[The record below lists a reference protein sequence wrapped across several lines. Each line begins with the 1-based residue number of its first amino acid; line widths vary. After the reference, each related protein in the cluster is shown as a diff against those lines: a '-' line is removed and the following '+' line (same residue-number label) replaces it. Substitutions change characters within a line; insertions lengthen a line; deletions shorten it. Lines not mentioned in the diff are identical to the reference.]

1 MKDKRVVITGTGII
15 SSIGNSTE
23 EFWNSLM
30 EVKSGIGPITNFDA
44 TDFRTK
50 VAGEV
55 KDFDV
60 TEYMTKKEARKLDP
74 FCQFAIAASDEAI
87 KQAGLDAEGSFD
99 PERVGVLV
107 GSGIGGMSAL
117 ENLSKTM
124 LSRGPGRVS
133 PFTVPM
139 MIGDMASGNLSIR
152 YGFKGP
158 NFGVVSACATA
169 THSIG
174 EAWWMIKRGDADIML
189 AGGAEACVT
198 EQGMAGFCAMKAM
211 SERNDD
217 PLTASRPFD
226 KDRDGFVMCEG
237 AGILVLES
245 LENAEKRG
253 ATILAELVGY
263 GATGDAGHITA
274 PDENGTGAAKAMTIA
289 LEHAGLK
296 PEDVDYYNAHGTSTP
311 LNDKFE
317 TKAVKRAFGD
327 HAYKLAIS
335 STKGLTGHGLGAAGG
350 LETIACIKA
359 INESMVPCTANYTT
373 PDEDCDLDIIP
384 NTPRKMEVNVAMN
397 MNLGFGGHNGAV
409 IVKKFVK

>member
-1 MKDKRVVITGTGII
+1 MKDKRVVITGIGVI
-15 SSIGNSTE
+15 SSIGNSVD
-23 EFWNSLM
+23 EFWQSLM
-30 EVKSGIGPITNFDA
+30 DVKSGIGPITNFDA
-44 TDFRTK
+44 SEFKTR

-55 KDFDV
+55 KNFDI
-60 TEYMTKKEARKLDP
+60 TEYMTMKEGRKLDP
-74 FCQFAIAASDEAI
+74 FCQYGIAAAEEAV
-87 KQAGLDAEGSFD
+87 KQAGLDIEGAID
-99 PERVGVLV
+99 PERAGVIV
-107 GSGIGGMSAL
+107 GSGIGGMRTL

-139 MIGDMASGNLSIR
+139 MIGDMIAGNISIR

-158 NFGVVSACATA
+158 NFGVVSACATG

-174 EAWWMIKRGDADIML
+174 EAWWIIKRGDADVMV
-189 AGGAEACVT
+189 AGGTEACVS

-217 PLTASRPFD
+217 PTTASRPFD
-226 KDRDGFVMCEG
+226 KDRDGFVMGEG
-237 AGILVLES
+237 AGVLVLES
-245 LENAEKRG
+245 LESAEARG
-253 ATILAELVGY
+253 ANILAEIVGY

-274 PDENGTGAAKAMTIA
+274 PDENGAGAAKAMTIA
-289 LEHAGLK
+289 LDHAGLK

-317 TKAVKRAFGD
+317 TKALKLAFGD
-327 HAYKLAIS
+327 HAYKMAVS
-335 STKGLTGHGLGAAGG
+335 STKGLTGHTLGAAGG

-359 INESMVPCTANYTT
+359 IQEGVVPCTANYTT
-373 PDEDCDLDIIP
+373 PDPDCDLDIVP
-384 NTPRKMEVNVAMN
+384 NVPRAMKVDVAMN

-409 IVKKFVK
+409 IVKRFVK

>member
-1 MKDKRVVITGTGII
+1 MD
-15 SSIGNSTE
+15 
-23 EFWNSLM
+23 
-30 EVKSGIGPITNFDA
+30 VKSGIGPITGFDA
-44 TDFRTK
+44 TEFRTK

-55 KDFDV
+55 KDFEI
-60 TEYMTKKEARKLDP
+60 TQYMSTKEGRKLDL
-74 FCQFAIAASDEAI
+74 FCQYGIAAAEEAV
-87 KQAGLDAEGSFD
+87 KQAGLDVEGSFD

-107 GSGIGGMSAL
+107 GSGIGGIRTL

-124 LSRGPGRVS
+124 ATRGPGRVS

-139 MIGDMASGNLSIR
+139 MISDMASGNISIR
-152 YGFKGP
+152 HGFKGP
-158 NFGVVSACATA
+158 NFGIVSACATG

-174 EAWWMIKRGDADIML
+174 EAWWIIKRGDADAMI
-189 AGGAEACVT
+189 AGGTEACVS

-217 PLTASRPFD
+217 PATASRPFD
-226 KDRDGFVMCEG
+226 KDRDGFVMAEG
-237 AGILVLES
+237 AGVLVLET
-245 LENAEKRG
+245 LESAEARG

-311 LNDKFE
+311 LNDKYE
-317 TKAVKRAFGD
+317 TKALKLAFGD
-327 HAYKLAIS
+327 HAYKLAVS

-350 LETIACIKA
+350 IETIACIKA
-359 INESMVPCTANYTT
+359 ITEGVVPCTANYTT
-373 PDEDCDLDIIP
+373 PDPDCDLDIVP
-384 NTPRKMEVNVAMN
+384 NVPRKMNVDVAMN
-397 MNLGFGGHNGAV
+397 MNLGFGGHNGAIV
-409 IVKKFVK
+409 VKKFVK